1 MTDPDLWLTPG
12 RDAGPAIDA
21 LVSSY
26 GGRRAGLAGLVV
38 ALPREG
44 RRLRRTLSPGL
55 AARRSWT
62 WQGPDR
68 RDPRWWP
75 QGVTSSA
82 DAAAGAAEAPVP
94 GRVLM
99 VSWYAKTMPGEP
111 TPPGGQG
118 SRISVVDLET
128 RRYDHVLLVRAQAD
142 GSWKPLQVHAGGIAW
157 VGSWLHV
164 AATAKGFWSA
174 RVDDVVEVPAGR
186 RAETFGHRWVL
197 PVRRGHAAGSGEG
210 VEPLR
215 YSFLSVD
222 ASPASPA
229 SSSAAPAA
237 GPELVVGEYARGR
250 RTRRL
255 ARFALSPEGAPVVG
269 DDGRAR
275 PLSVHD
281 SGVAGMQGAVVSRG
295 RWHVTTS
302 HGPWTPGTLV
312 TGASPDAADPWR
324 PRRWATPMGPE
335 DLAVW
340 PGDTPADDRLWTVTE
355 HPRRRWICE
364 LRVPR

>member
-1 MTDPDLWLTPG
+1 M
-12 RDAGPAIDA
+12 
-21 LVSSY
+21 
-26 GGRRAGLAGLVV
+26 
-38 ALPREG
+38 
-44 RRLRRTLSPGL
+44 
-55 AARRSWT
+55 
-62 WQGPDR
+62 
-68 RDPRWWP
+68 
-75 QGVTSSA
+75 TSSA

-229 SSSAAPAA
+229 SPAAPGT

-255 ARFALSPEGAPVVG
+255 ARFALTPEGAPVVG

-312 TGASPDAADPWR
+312 TAPPPTPPTPGGPAAGR
-324 PRRWATPMGPE
+324 PRWVRRTWRSGPATPPPTTGCGPS
-335 DLAVW
+335 
-340 PGDTPADDRLWTVTE
+340 PSTPAAAGSASCACPADARA
-355 HPRRRWICE
+355 RRR
-364 LRVPR
+364 LRPRAAPSRAGAPGPRGARRSPRPRSPPRTCPPRGCGWRGAP